1 MPQEIMRT
9 RSAQGHLIITD
20 TAIIIELAVP
30 GAGHR
35 DVLMR
40 QFLTGVDVKT
50 VFITAATITFYGQG
64 QRGEAYPGTPLG
76 PSVKFR
82 IISHKTAGL
91 HIMSISSVT
100 GTSSTICMK

>member
-64 QRGEAYPGTPLG
+64 QQKLVATMVKAKEAKRIQALLLG
-76 PSVKFR
+76 LP
-82 IISHKTAGL
+82 
-91 HIMSISSVT
+91 
-100 GTSSTICMK
+100 